1 VAGTVVVVP
10 CYNEALRFDTGAFRA
25 GVGALDD
32 VQLMLVDDGSTDQT
46 ADVLR
51 RFRDAEPERADV
63 LVLETNMGKAE
74 AVRRGV
80 NRAFESGAEFVG
92 YWDADLATPLDQI
105 QPFREVLIS
114 RPELLAVLGSR
125 IKRLGANIDRNPG
138 RHLAGRLFATLASL
152 VLGLPVYD
160 TQCGAKLF
168 RVSDPVRRAFDAPF
182 LTRWLFDVEILAS
195 LTRGGPGAG
204 RGAARGAAG
213 GSGGSSERGVERA
226 AAGGAERGAAC
237 RAALGA
243 LYEIPLPY
251 WRDEPGS
258 KLGAGHML
266 AVPVDL
272 LRIYRRY
279 R

>member
-10 CYNEALRFDTGAFRA
+10 CYNEALRFDVEAFRA
-25 GVGALDD
+25 GVGVLDD
-32 VQLMLVDDGSTDQT
+32 VQLLLVDDGSTDQT

-51 RFRDAEPERADV
+51 RFRDTEPERADV

-80 NRAFESGAEFVG
+80 NRAFEGGAEFVG

-105 QPFREVLIS
+105 QPFREVLAG

-125 IKRLGANIDRNPG
+125 IKRLGANIDRNPA

-168 RVSDPVRRAFDAPF
+168 RVSEPVRRAFDEPF

-195 LTRGGPGAG
+195 LTRGAPGGGGGSERGMGRDAAG
-204 RGAARGAAG
+204 GEERRAGHGGERRAAARRAARG
-213 GSGGSSERGVERA
+213 S
-226 AAGGAERGAAC
+226 
-237 RAALGA
+237 
-243 LYEIPLPY
+243 LYEVPLPY